1 MSLVTMGYQQ
11 RTVSRWV
18 PLQTRTI
25 EAHLAAARQ
34 MVPACSSQ
42 ASTRQL
48 AAWFW
53 AHIPCCTHAALV
65 IVNSMSVPESVDDSP
80 ARRLAG
86 LASTHLPLA
95 ERTRAALT
103 LLAIGLEDHAAAH
116 ALAVSVP
123 TFRREICSARESLT
137 SLAPEA
143 VGSLGLVPWFW
154 NHFDCER
161 RCLDQ
166 KPHLS

>member
-18 PLQTRTI
+18 PLQTMTI

-53 AHIPCCTHAALV
+53 AHIPCCTHAP
-65 IVNSMSVPESVDDSP
+65 S
-80 ARRLAG
+80 
-86 LASTHLPLA
+86 
-95 ERTRAALT
+95 
-103 LLAIGLEDHAAAH
+103 
-116 ALAVSVP
+116 
-123 TFRREICSARESLT
+123 CSWIR
-137 SLAPEA
+137 
-143 VGSLGLVPWFW
+143 
-154 NHFDCER
+154 
-161 RCLDQ
+161 
-166 KPHLS
+166 